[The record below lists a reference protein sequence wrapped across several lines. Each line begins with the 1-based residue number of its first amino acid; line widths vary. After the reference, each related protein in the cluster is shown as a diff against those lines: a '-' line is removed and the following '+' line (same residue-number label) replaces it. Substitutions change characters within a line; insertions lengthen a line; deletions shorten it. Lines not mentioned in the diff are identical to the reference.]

1 MLFVI
6 TGPSG
11 CGKSTLIKKVR
22 RALGDLEFSVSHTT
36 RPRRPSEKDGVDY
49 HFVSER
55 DFRRMVREE
64 RFLEHACV
72 HGHLYGTSRAEV
84 AKKGRRR
91 DLLLDID
98 VQGARQVRRRAPG
111 AVHVFIM
118 PPVAAELRRR
128 LVKRREDGPEAVERR
143 LRDARAEVRAY
154 GEFDFVIVNDDLG
167 RAAADLEAVIVAS
180 RRRPAAMA
188 GALRPILRSFGPEL
202 FTNRGGPRMRGLRG
216 EAVLF
221 STANPE
227 NEAEGAESFRPEG
240 KNALLRVRRRRKG
253 ILMNKAGEKGRP

>member
-22 RALGDLEFSVSHTT
+22 RALGDLAFSVSHTT
-36 RPRRPSEKDGVDY
+36 RPPRPSEADGVDY
-49 HFVSER
+49 YFVSEPV
-55 DFRRMVREE
+55 FKRMIREE

-91 DLLLDID
+91 DLVLDID

-111 AVHVFIM
+111 AVHIFVM

-128 LVKRREDGPEAVERR
+128 LEKRREDSPAAVERR
-143 LRDARAEVRAY
+143 LRDARTEVRAY
-154 GEFDFVIVNDDLG
+154 GEFDFVVVNDDLG
-167 RAAADLEAVIVAS
+167 HAAAALEAVIVAS
-180 RRRPAAMA
+180 RRRPAEMA
-188 GALRPILRSFGPEL
+188 TALRPILKSF
-202 FTNRGGPRMRGLRG
+202 
-216 EAVLF
+216 
-221 STANPE
+221 
-227 NEAEGAESFRPEG
+227 
-240 KNALLRVRRRRKG
+240 
-253 ILMNKAGEKGRP
+253 EKGRP